1 MSIFKWLS
9 IFLVLFCVSCDK
21 PLPTLEGMDLE
32 QWRQDK
38 NACGKVRTGMRDA
51 IDSQME
57 KLLALDQMQVVELL
71 GRPDQNE
78 LSSRSQKF
86 FYYFIEPGPACGRSD
101 SAALRLVIRFNAVG
115 LAKEVAVE

>member
-1 MSIFKWLS
+1 MSSCKWLS
-9 IFLVLFCVSCDK
+9 ILLVSFCVSCDK

-51 IDSQME
+51 VDSQKE

-86 FYYFIEPGPACGRSD
+86 FYYFIEPGPSCGTSD
-101 SAALRLVIRFNAVG
+101 SAAVRLVIRFNAVG